1 MTKSMNTFD
10 FTLVLSGFSE
20 LTDEVMNILYDAG
33 CDDGLVCLAK
43 DGTPFIEF
51 DREATDLQ
59 TAIRSAISDVRKTPY
74 RVVRVETP
82 ATSIVALINAELSP
96 SGLRLPTT

>member
-1 MTKSMNTFD
+1 MNTFE

-20 LTDEVMNILYDAG
+20 LTDDALNTLYDAG

-51 DREATDLQ
+51 DREASDLRS
-59 TAIRSAISDVRKTPY
+59 AIRSAIDDVRKTPY
-74 RVVRVETP
+74 QVVKVETP
-82 ATSIVALINAELSP
+82 ASAIVATINSELLL
-96 SGLRLPTT
+96 GVHAPTT

>member
-1 MTKSMNTFD
+1 MTKSMGNFD

-20 LTDEVMNILYDAG
+20 LTEEALNTLYEAG
-33 CDDGLVCLAK
+33 CDDALVCLDK
-43 DGTPFIEF
+43 DGTPFLEF

-59 TAIRSAISDVRKTPY
+59 TAIRSAIADVGKTPFH
-74 RVVRVETP
+74 VVRVETP

-96 SGLRLPTT
+96 SGTQIPTS